1 MTAWLEQVPPEEGM
15 SIVITAYKLR
25 IDDAYAAVGMMRG
38 GNKTQKAEYANE
50 PWCQP
55 AADFR
60 RFIES
65 GSSRGALPSWW
76 TSRTTAACIQDTP
89 CVLGYALARGSV
101 EPVELL
107 QLDGSGE
114 LLRRMRDLGDSFEGP
129 PPWGLEDRGPRDAVK
144 WRTPLVGRKDDDT
157 TICPRCRAGIDSVA
171 ERGIG
176 HVNPSNA
183 EERAKAGWK
192 GDTADSI
199 AKCCPFCGLEGFCP
213 KCDGAVE
220 AGCCVECKHSPTMY
234 ILVTSLQPRWAR
246 HAAKLAA
253 PLRPPELRWFAQGDT
268 PSLVDASVSPRKGA
282 FAHANT
288 DDHLASSR
296 CPEMR
301 LQTEATHMF
310 LAGVRLLEQAFGV
323 DDANR
328 SSAAIQTKLQEL
340 SALAQA
346 AQDSGE
352 EPEPPVLAVDD
363 SVTVHG
369 LRAAPQHNGV
379 LGVVESE
386 LVGGR
391 HAVALGPGPQ
401 AERLKVRPSALPYHY
416 PDRAHSTG
424 LTSRS
429 DAQIKPANLRAVRSK
444 HFDVGCLHA
453 GAQLIGDAFL
463 AESKSNVATPA
474 VCSLMML
481 AVTGLGLTD
490 YAAGTFV
497 PSAYAF
503 YIAAYRMVA
512 NVEARSGGGANGGIA
527 QAVAGAGAE
536 ARRFVDSL
544 LEIHDTRAMRV
555 TSRDRCVV
563 HQREAKARHAQ
574 LMLLRSFDKLTR
586 LGDMAGAVADLDLC
600 IASSP
605 DSRHRFNR
613 VPIRLNQGNLRGA
626 KEDLKAWLLQAHG
639 DDRYLAP
646 TLYAYAA
653 MAGQDGRFERGQR
666 LYERALKAERRHR
679 HLFGKPQLSRPNKIE
694 TQPALDSLGAWAHM
708 HLATEEQRSQR
719 LRAEVGELISADE
732 LSESIASLVV
742 AESADGATEPP
753 ATAQH
758 GDPAIAV
765 GDSVIVHGLRAA
777 PQHNG
782 MLGVVE
788 SGLVNGRIAVALAPD
803 GATKLNI
810 KLANVRLASA
820 QSAAFADAPTG
831 PAIRLP
837 SQRAS
842 ESDLGSLHDMAGQAA
857 AAMLKDPH
865 PRDGPGLV
873 ECRAAIAAC
882 TDEQSKAD
890 TIGDGDQSFV
900 RAAMESDKGMRLKR
914 ARNTGMDYNLCN
926 LSTFARACAAGD
938 LATVEEALALVR
950 RKPKALRE
958 LLERRELLLR
968 FTPLLCCIAGGQ
980 RMQPV
985 DLDRLPPDVPP
996 EQAAA
1001 LRRQAAAMR
1010 TASTN
1015 GHRPAGLRQ
1024 GGMQHVAVARVLLD
1038 AGASAN
1044 AKDVA
1049 GFTPFHLSCDKDNE
1063 TALQIAAMLPA
1074 YRGNPNLKN
1083 RFGAVP
1089 LIDATQ
1095 GRQLRAVTVLVE
1107 AGADPSLVDDSSTA
1121 LTAADLASEEYN
1133 TPPPEF
1139 IEMMARSGESA
1150 AAARRQWRSSGVQN
1164 REVSPFTLAATFPDA
1179 RQLFSLA
1186 NIKLAADKP
1195 PTCFAAG
1202 CERPAPKS
1210 SCERCRR
1217 AWYCSAACQKEHWK
1231 HGGHKEECSAAS
1243 GERTRFHIVYD
1254 HPIVEQ
1260 LRRQAP
1266 HGSPREKRFE
1276 LDEARVVKLQLP
1288 LDLDMNV
1295 GAAPTN
1301 VAGYDRLRSRTFLIL
1316 KDGNQAFEDIVHAI
1330 RTHGLNGG
1338 AKGYFTAWGASED
1351 GEELDIDVRCMAPAK
1366 PF

>member
-1 MTAWLEQVPPEEGM
+1 M
-15 SIVITAYKLR
+15 
-25 IDDAYAAVGMMRG
+25 
-38 GNKTQKAEYANE
+38 
-50 PWCQP
+50 
-55 AADFR
+55 
-60 RFIES
+60 
-65 GSSRGALPSWW
+65 
-76 TSRTTAACIQDTP
+76 
-89 CVLGYALARGSV
+89 
-101 EPVELL
+101 
-107 QLDGSGE
+107 
-114 LLRRMRDLGDSFEGP
+114 
-129 PPWGLEDRGPRDAVK
+129 
-144 WRTPLVGRKDDDT
+144 
-157 TICPRCRAGIDSVA
+157 
-171 ERGIG
+171 
-176 HVNPSNA
+176 
-183 EERAKAGWK
+183 
-192 GDTADSI
+192 
-199 AKCCPFCGLEGFCP
+199 
-213 KCDGAVE
+213 
-220 AGCCVECKHSPTMY
+220 
-234 ILVTSLQPRWAR
+234 
-246 HAAKLAA
+246 
-253 PLRPPELRWFAQGDT
+253 
-268 PSLVDASVSPRKGA
+268 
-282 FAHANT
+282 
-288 DDHLASSR
+288 
-296 CPEMR
+296 
-301 LQTEATHMF
+301 
-310 LAGVRLLEQAFGV
+310 
-323 DDANR
+323 
-328 SSAAIQTKLQEL
+328 
-340 SALAQA
+340 
-346 AQDSGE
+346 
-352 EPEPPVLAVDD
+352 
-363 SVTVHG
+363 
-369 LRAAPQHNGV
+369 
-379 LGVVESE
+379 
-386 LVGGR
+386 
-391 HAVALGPGPQ
+391 
-401 AERLKVRPSALPYHY
+401 
-416 PDRAHSTG
+416 
-424 LTSRS
+424 
-429 DAQIKPANLRAVRSK
+429 RSK
-444 HFDVGCLHA
+444 HFDVDCLHA

-490 YAAGTFV
+490 HAAGTFV

-503 YIAAYRMVA
+503 YIAANRMVA
-512 NVEARSGGGANGGIA
+512 NVDDGRGGGADGGIA

-544 LEIHDTRAMRV
+544 IQIHDTRAMRV
-555 TSRDRCVV
+555 TSRNRCVV

-613 VPIRLNQGNLRGA
+613 VPIRLNQGDLRGA
-626 KEDLKAWLLQAHG
+626 KEDLKAWLLQVHG

-646 TLYAYAA
+646 TLYGYAA
-653 MAGQDGRFERGQR
+653 MAGQEGRFERGRR

-679 HLFGKPQLSRPNKIE
+679 HLFGKPQLSRPNRTE

-708 HLATEEQRSQR
+708 NLATEEQRSQR
-719 LRAEVGELISADE
+719 LRTEVGELISADE
-732 LSESIASLVV
+732 LSESIAALVV
-742 AESADGATEPP
+742 AESAEGAAEFP

-758 GDPAIAV
+758 GDSAIAV
-765 GDSVIVHGLRAA
+765 GDTVIVHSLRAA

-788 SGLVNGRIAVALAPD
+788 SGLLNGRIAVALAPD

-842 ESDLGSLHDMAGQAA
+842 ESDLGSIHDMAGRVVHDVNAQAA
-857 AAMLKDPH
+857 AAVL
-865 PRDGPGLV
+865 RDGPGLD

-882 TDEQSKAD
+882 TNEQSKAD
-890 TIGDGDQSFV
+890 PLGDGDQSFV

-938 LATVEEALALVR
+938 LTTVEEALALVR
-950 RKPKALRE
+950 SRPKALRE

-985 DLDRLPPDVPP
+985 DLDHLPPDVPP

-1015 GHRPAGLRQ
+1015 GHRPAGLRP
-1024 GGMQHVAVARVLLD
+1024 GGIQHVAVARVLLD
-1038 AGASAN
+1038 AGANAN

-1063 TALQIAAMLPA
+1063 TALKIAAMLPA

-1164 REVSPFTLAATFPDA
+1164 QKISPFTLAATFPDA
-1179 RQLFSLA
+1179 QQLFSLA

-1195 PTCFAAG
+1195 PTCFAPG

-1231 HGGHKEECSAAS
+1231 RGGHKEECSAAS
-1243 GERTRFHIVYD
+1243 GERTRFRIVYD

-1266 HGSPREKRFE
+1266 HGSPRKKRFE
-1276 LDEARVVKLQLP
+1276 LDEARIVKLQLP
-1288 LDLDMNV
+1288 LGADMNV
-1295 GAAPTN
+1295 VAAPTN
-1301 VAGYDRLRSRTFLIL
+1301 VAGYDRLRSRTFMIL
-1316 KDGNQAFEDIVHAI
+1316 KDGNQAFEDLVQAI

-1366 PF
+1366 MF

>member
-1 MTAWLEQVPPEEGM
+1 M
-15 SIVITAYKLR
+15 
-25 IDDAYAAVGMMRG
+25 
-38 GNKTQKAEYANE
+38 
-50 PWCQP
+50 
-55 AADFR
+55 
-60 RFIES
+60 
-65 GSSRGALPSWW
+65 
-76 TSRTTAACIQDTP
+76 
-89 CVLGYALARGSV
+89 
-101 EPVELL
+101 
-107 QLDGSGE
+107 
-114 LLRRMRDLGDSFEGP
+114 
-129 PPWGLEDRGPRDAVK
+129 
-144 WRTPLVGRKDDDT
+144 
-157 TICPRCRAGIDSVA
+157 
-171 ERGIG
+171 
-176 HVNPSNA
+176 
-183 EERAKAGWK
+183 
-192 GDTADSI
+192 
-199 AKCCPFCGLEGFCP
+199 
-213 KCDGAVE
+213 
-220 AGCCVECKHSPTMY
+220 
-234 ILVTSLQPRWAR
+234 
-246 HAAKLAA
+246 
-253 PLRPPELRWFAQGDT
+253 
-268 PSLVDASVSPRKGA
+268 
-282 FAHANT
+282 
-288 DDHLASSR
+288 
-296 CPEMR
+296 
-301 LQTEATHMF
+301 
-310 LAGVRLLEQAFGV
+310 
-323 DDANR
+323 
-328 SSAAIQTKLQEL
+328 
-340 SALAQA
+340 
-346 AQDSGE
+346 
-352 EPEPPVLAVDD
+352 
-363 SVTVHG
+363 
-369 LRAAPQHNGV
+369 
-379 LGVVESE
+379 
-386 LVGGR
+386 
-391 HAVALGPGPQ
+391 
-401 AERLKVRPSALPYHY
+401 
-416 PDRAHSTG
+416 
-424 LTSRS
+424 
-429 DAQIKPANLRAVRSK
+429 RSK
-444 HFDVGCLHA
+444 HFDVDCLHA

-490 YAAGTFV
+490 HAAGTFV
-497 PSAYAF
+497 PSAHAF
-503 YIAAYRMVA
+503 LIAAYRMVA
-512 NVEARSGGGANGGIA
+512 NVEAGANSGIA

-536 ARRFVDSL
+536 ARRSVDSL
-544 LEIHDTRAMRV
+544 LKVHDTRVMRV

-600 IASSP
+600 IASSRP

-613 VPIRLNQGNLRGA
+613 VPIRLNQGDLRGA
-626 KEDLKAWLLQAHG
+626 KEDLKAWLLQVHG

-646 TLYAYAA
+646 TLFGYAA
-653 MAGQDGRFERGQR
+653 MAGQEGRFERGR
-666 LYERALKAERRHR
+666 RVYERALKAERRHR
-679 HLFGKPQLSRPNKIE
+679 HLFGKPQLSRPNRTE

-708 HLATEEQRSQR
+708 NLATEEQRSQR

-732 LSESIASLVV
+732 LSESIAALMV
-742 AESADGATEPP
+742 AESADGAAEPP
-753 ATAQH
+753 VTAQH
-758 GDPAIAV
+758 GDSAIAV
-765 GDSVIVHGLRAA
+765 GDSVIVHSLRAA

-820 QSAAFADAPTG
+820 QSAAAPTG

-842 ESDLGSLHDMAGQAA
+842 ETELGSLHDMAGQVVQDVNAQATAA
-857 AAMLKDPH
+857 VL
-865 PRDGPGLV
+865 RGGPDLD

-882 TDEQSKAD
+882 TDEQSNAD
-890 TIGDGDQSFV
+890 PIGDGDQSFL

-950 RKPKALRE
+950 SKPKALRE

-968 FTPLLCCIAGGQ
+968 FTPLTCCIAGGQ

-985 DLDRLPPDVPP
+985 DLDHLPPDVPP

-1001 LRRQAAAMR
+1001 LRRQMAAARRQGGM
-1010 TASTN
+1010 
-1015 GHRPAGLRQ
+1015 GLRQ

-1038 AGASAN
+1038 AGANAN

-1133 TPPPEF
+1133 TPPPEL
-1139 IEMMARSGESA
+1139 IEMMARTGITGESA
-1150 AAARRQWRSSGVQN
+1150 AAALRQWRSSGMQN
-1164 REVSPFTLAATFPDA
+1164 QEVSPFTLAATFPDA

-1195 PTCFAAG
+1195 PTCFAPG

-1210 SCERCRR
+1210 FCERCRR

-1231 HGGHKEECSAAS
+1231 RGGHKEECSAAS
-1243 GERTRFHIVYD
+1243 GERTRFRIVYD

-1276 LDEARVVKLQLP
+1276 LDEARIVKLQLP
-1288 LDLDMNV
+1288 LGADMNIN
-1295 GAAPTN
+1295 AAPTN

-1316 KDGNQAFEDIVHAI
+1316 KDGNQAFEDLVQAI

-1366 PF
+1366 MF